1 MRRNLK
7 ELSYRRQERLLQT
20 DSPMTEIYL
29 CGAISRFN
37 ATKLM
42 LQWKVE
48 LVSAFTQDFLN
59 LLRKIS

>member
-1 MRRNLK
+1 
-7 ELSYRRQERLLQT
+7 
-20 DSPMTEIYL
+20 MTEIYL
-29 CGAISRFN
+29 CGDISRFN